1 MFSRLKGSYAEEMAN
16 LKQAIR
22 DLWNGLTNP
31 LPVVS
36 ENFESQVLES
46 DQNERKFGY
55 AVVLLVFLGFGGWA
69 AFAPLES
76 AALGRG
82 TVQVEGNR
90 KPVQHLEGGIVSEV
104 YVANGD
110 YVEESEV
117 LVQLDKKQLAAQKS
131 IIEGRRWAKQA
142 AVSRLESERDG
153 FQEVNFLSALL
164 EQEDQRARTAIKNEN
179 ALFKAR
185 YVDREGEISVIE
197 RRISQLNEQISGNE
211 AVRIAKESVAS
222 SLETEVT
229 DLNELLKEGYVDKQR
244 IRTLERSLAQTLGE
258 IADLRATA
266 AAIRVTIEEAE
277 LQILQINKRFVNQVV
292 DSLTRAQE
300 ELYDLDQ
307 QFMAISDRVSR
318 STVRSPVSGYV
329 LALSANTAGA
339 VIAPGQE
346 IMSIVPDVGR
356 LIVDAELS
364 PMDIDRI
371 RIGQEAEVRFAVFK
385 DAYTI
390 TGTLINVSAD
400 SLINE
405 KTGASYFEAKVA
417 LQEDDLELLGE
428 DKLVPGMP
436 ADVLIKTGNRTLLGY
451 VTSPLQRMFE
461 NSLIED

>member
-1 MFSRLKGSYAEEMAN
+1 MLRELKGSAAEEMSR
-16 LKQAIR
+16 LRQAIR
-22 DLWNGLTNP
+22 EVWRGLTDP

-46 DQNERKFGY
+46 DLNERKFGY
-55 AVVLLVFLGFGGWA
+55 AVVLFVFVGFGGWA

-76 AALGRG
+76 AALGQG
-82 TVQVEGNR
+82 TVQVEGSR
-90 KPVQHLEGGIVSEV
+90 KPVQHLEGGIVAEV

-110 YVEESEV
+110 YVEESEI
-117 LVQLDKKQLAAQKS
+117 LIQLDIKQLAAQKS
-131 IIEGRRWAKQA
+131 ITEGRRWAKQA
-142 AVSRLESERDG
+142 AVARLESERDG
-153 FQEVNFLSALL
+153 LQEVKFPSALL

-179 ALFKAR
+179 ALFQAR
-185 YVDREGEISVIE
+185 YVDREGEISVVE
-197 RRISQLNEQISGNE
+197 RRISQLSEQISGNE

-258 IADLRATA
+258 IADLKATTA
-266 AAIRVTIEEAE
+266 AIKVTIEEAE
-277 LQILQINKRFVNQVV
+277 LQILQINKRFVTQVV

-300 ELYDLDQ
+300 ELFDLDQ
-307 QFMAISDRVSR
+307 QFVAISDRVSR

-329 LALSANTAGA
+329 LALSANTVGA
-339 VIAPGQE
+339 VIASGQE

-356 LIVDAELS
+356 LIIDAELS

-371 RIGQEAEVRFAVFK
+371 RVGQEAEVRFAVFK

-390 TGTLINVSAD
+390 TGKLVKVSAD
-400 SLINE
+400 SLVDE
-405 KTGASYFEAKVA
+405 ATGKAYFEAKV
-417 LQEDDLELLGE
+417 ELLEE
-428 DKLVPGMP
+428 DLQLLGDDQLVPGMP
-436 ADVLIKTGNRTLLGY
+436 ADVLVKTGNRTLLGY
-451 VTSPLQRMFE
+451 LTSPLQRMFE